1 MMEDDPYSAA
11 SLRAAPRIAT
21 MGTPDF
27 QTMDHNSHRS
37 PSLHSP
43 LNRSEK
49 SRSGESRFSSSAS
62 FEYNARIAIALVPCA
77 LLLVEMGGFP
87 VMATLTVGIMISYI
101 LDAIQLKQ
109 GAFFGIW
116 STLIISQF
124 AFLAGGSLLSGL
136 NSWPLYVI
144 GVLVCFEANFLIGV
158 WASLQFRWLQ
168 LENPSIVMALE
179 RILFACVP
187 FTASVIWTW
196 GAVAAVGMDHAA
208 YYLMVILSV
217 FYWLYSMPRQSS
229 FRTKT
234 EKRYGGQIVEETL
247 ILGALEGTLHTLG
260 LLFLPLLFY
269 IGSHHSVIFSSM
281 ANVCDL
287 FLLFF
292 LPFLFQLYASNFG
305 ALWWIS
311 KDPAQLQQIRIVNG
325 AIALVVVTVCL
336 EIRVVFYSFG
346 RYLHVAP
353 PWNYVLVTITMLGGA
368 SAAGAY
374 GVGLVSSSAGS
385 VVFTGMSILVSVTG
399 SIVVGVPLKFLPA
412 PIVAGFYISQFFT
425 KKSLSSY
432 FIFVISASL
441 PFAWFVVH
449 NYWNLNIWLAG
460 MALKSFCKYIIV
472 STVLAMVIPGLAL
485 LPSKVHIVTEIGL
498 ISHALMIC
506 YIENKLY
513 TYSSIYYFGI
523 DDDVMYPSYMVI
535 TTTVLGLALVRRL
548 ALDNRI
554 GPKAVWI
561 LTCLYA
567 AKLSMLFLTFK
578 SVLWVA
584 ILLLLA
590 ISPPLLLYKE
600 KGKAG
605 SKMKPWQAFS
615 HAAVITLSVWY
626 CRNTIFEVLQW
637 WNGRPPSDGL
647 VLGFIILL
655 SGLGCFP
662 IVSQHFSHILLAR
675 RVLLLVVVVGVL
687 LIYLQP
693 PLPEALT
700 FKSSFMYIQDN
711 SVDDITIYGLV
722 EKKASWPSWL
732 LIGTIMFS
740 LAAVT
745 KIIPVQYIVEL
756 RILYSVGI
764 GITLGIYICV
774 EFFIQAPILHALL
787 VGAVTC
793 TSVFV
798 VFTHLP
804 SSSSP
809 RFLPWVFALLV
820 ALLPVMYLIEGQLR
834 LTTAENGEEERF
846 VALLAL
852 EGARISLLGL
862 YAAIFMLI
870 ALEIKFELS
879 SLMRDKVLE
888 KGGLPNVSNQSFVPK
903 YRLLQQRRASMVAS
917 FTVKKLAAEGAWM
930 PAVGNVAAGL
940 CFLLCLILN
949 VHLSGGSNRA
959 IFILA
964 PILLLLNQ
972 DSNFITGFG
981 DRQRYFP
988 LTAVISLYL
997 VASSIY
1003 KLWDEVWHGYAGW
1016 GLETGGPGWFFVVKN
1031 TALLMLTLPN
1041 HILFNRFMWDY
1052 ARQSDLILLL
1062 IMPLNLPSV
1071 VMTDI
1076 IAIKILALLGIMY
1089 ALIQYLVSRHIRIK
1103 GMRFI

>member
-21 MGTPDF
+21 MGAPDF
-27 QTMDHNSHRS
+27 QTMDQTPYRS

-87 VMATLTVGIMISYI
+87 VMATLTVGVMISYI

-124 AFLAGGSLLSGL
+124 AFLIGGSLLSGL
-136 NSWPLYVI
+136 SSWPLYVI

-179 RILFACVP
+179 RILFSCVP

-208 YYLMVILSV
+208 YYLMVIVSV
-217 FYWLYSMPRQSS
+217 FYWLYAMPRQSS

-247 ILGALEGTLHTLG
+247 ILGPLEGTLHTLG

-269 IGSHHSVIFSSM
+269 IGSHHSVIFSSI

-311 KDPAQLQQIRIVNG
+311 KDPAQLKQVRIVNG

-346 RYLHVAP
+346 RYMHVAP

-374 GVGLVSSSAGS
+374 GVGLVSSSVGS
-385 VVFTGMSILVSVTG
+385 VLFTGLSILVSLTG
-399 SIVVGVPLKFLPA
+399 SIVVGMPLKFLPA

-432 FIFVISASL
+432 FVFVISASL
-441 PFAWFVVH
+441 PIAWFVVH

-460 MALKSFCKYIIV
+460 MALKSFCKYIIA

-485 LPSKVHIVTEIGL
+485 LPSKVHIVMEFGL
-498 ISHALMIC
+498 ISHALMVC
-506 YIENKLY
+506 YLENKLY
-513 TYSSIYYFGI
+513 SYSSIYYFGI
-523 DDDVMYPSYMVI
+523 GDDVMYPSYLVI

-548 ALDNRI
+548 ALDDRI

-567 AKLSMLFLTFK
+567 AKLSLLFLSFN

-600 KGKAG
+600 KGKTG
-605 SKMKPWQAFS
+605 SKMKPWQGFS
-615 HAAVITLSVWY
+615 HAAVIALSVWF
-626 CRNTIFEVLQW
+626 CRNTIFEALQW

-647 VLGFIILL
+647 LLGFIILL

-662 IVSQHFSHILLAR
+662 IVSHHFSHILLAR

-687 LIYLQP
+687 LIYMQP
-693 PLPEALT
+693 PLPQAWT
-700 FKSSFMYIQDN
+700 FKSKFMYISDY

-732 LIGTIMFS
+732 LIGIIMVS
-740 LAAVT
+740 LAAELLHVHPSLRSLH
-745 KIIPVQYIVEL
+745 IFLLRRVQ
-756 RILYSVGI
+756 
-764 GITLGIYICV
+764 
-774 EFFIQAPILHALL
+774 
-787 VGAVTC
+787 
-793 TSVFV
+793 
-798 VFTHLP
+798 
-804 SSSSP
+804 
-809 RFLPWVFALLV
+809 
-820 ALLPVMYLIEGQLR
+820 
-834 LTTAENGEEERF
+834 ENGDEERF

-870 ALEIKFELS
+870 ALEIKFELA

-888 KGGLPNVSNQSFVPK
+888 KGGLPKVSSQSFVPK

-930 PAVGNVAAGL
+930 PAVGNVATGL
-940 CFLLCLILN
+940 CFLICLILN
-949 VHLSGGSNRA
+949 LHLSGGSNRA

-972 DSNFITGFG
+972 DSSFFTGFG
-981 DRQRYFP
+981 DRQSFGIVRHY
-988 LTAVISLYL
+988 VC
-997 VASSIY
+997 SSPVFGF
-1003 KLWDEVWHGYAGW
+1003 KAH
-1016 GLETGGPGWFFVVKN
+1016 
-1031 TALLMLTLPN
+1031 
-1041 HILFNRFMWDY
+1041 
-1052 ARQSDLILLL
+1052 
-1062 IMPLNLPSV
+1062 
-1071 VMTDI
+1071 
-1076 IAIKILALLGIMY
+1076 
-1089 ALIQYLVSRHIRIK
+1089 
-1103 GMRFI
+1103 